1 MARSAQREGAPSK
14 PAMKPLLLAVG
25 LGLYWF
31 VAYQDGGGDV
41 DAPMWGYLTMGAL
54 RLLADIV
61 GAWLIISALQLAI
74 ALGKVGFGY
83 VRALWMQASS

>member
-1 MARSAQREGAPSK
+1 MARSAQRQGAQTK
-14 PAMKPLLLAVG
+14 AAMKPVLLAAG

-54 RLLADIV
+54 RLLADFV
-61 GAWLIISALQLAI
+61 GGWLIISALQLAI
-74 ALGKVGFGY
+74 ALGKIGLSY
-83 VRALWMQASS
+83 VRALWLQEG

>member
-1 MARSAQREGAPSK
+1 MARSVQREGAPSK
-14 PAMKPLLLAVG
+14 AAMKPVLLAAG

-41 DAPMWGYLTMGAL
+41 DAPMWGYLTMAAL
-54 RLLADIV
+54 RLLADFV

-74 ALGKVGFGY
+74 ALSKIGFSY
-83 VRALWMQASS
+83 VRTLWLQEG

>member
-1 MARSAQREGAPSK
+1 
-14 PAMKPLLLAVG
+14 MKPVLLAAG

-31 VAYQDGGGDV
+31 VAYQDGGDV
-41 DAPMWGYLTMGAL
+41 EAPMWGYLTMAAL

-74 ALGKVGFGY
+74 ALSKIGFSY
-83 VRALWMQASS
+83 VRALWLQEG